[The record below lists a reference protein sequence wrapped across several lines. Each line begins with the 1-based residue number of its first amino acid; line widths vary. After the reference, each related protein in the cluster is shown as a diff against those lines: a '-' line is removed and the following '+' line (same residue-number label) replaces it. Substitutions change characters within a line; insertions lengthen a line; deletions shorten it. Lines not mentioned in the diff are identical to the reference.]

1 MGGTVYRCYCMG
13 ANQPTIM
20 AAIITTKESR
30 TLATADRLDGW
41 RVRLYG
47 RWINCCGAADLAAQ
61 SRRLRAGVRSAV
73 YTRAGQ
79 TTGLPSYKDAYI
91 VAGLQAVKAAGLT

>member
-1 MGGTVYRCYCMG
+1 M
-13 ANQPTIM
+13 Q
-20 AAIITTKESR
+20 AIITTKEVK
-30 TLATADRLDGW
+30 TLATADRLDQW

-47 RWINCCGAADLAAQ
+47 RWVNCCGAADLAAQ

-79 TTGLPSYKDAYI
+79 ATGLPTYKNAYQ

>member
-1 MGGTVYRCYCMG
+1 M
-13 ANQPTIM
+13 P
-20 AAIITTKESR
+20 AIITAKETK
-30 TLATADRLDGW
+30 TLATADRLDQW
-41 RVRLYG
+41 RLRLYG
-47 RWINCCGAADLAAQ
+47 RWINCCGAADLAAH

-79 TTGLPSYKDAYI
+79 TTGLPRYKNAYQ